1 MVKINGNSDNG
12 FVRERTRMREVDG
25 VKQEVTIK
33 FGKDGKKSYFV
44 DGKQVYIDKNPLFGK
59 KTFTTEKPPVAFQSL
74 ETGARGQ
81 FNLEGIGNVT
91 GTVGED
97 ENGKKY
103 IESRQE
109 SDTGARM
116 IARYAE
122 RADGSLGCSYR
133 QLLRPD
139 GGGIEIIY
147 DEYGEIAQ
155 KNIIKPNT
163 ANIPEGTRPDAE
175 IAEGT
180 PNSSPESESNSQL
193 SGYPNLLGEVEVT
206 GKKPAPEGLPD
217 ELLAQREPEI
227 RPEFMTYNGGTRP
240 DVEIAEGTPN
250 SSPESESNSQLDGY
264 HNLLDEVVVTAPR
277 LDKKP
282 EGLPDELLA
291 QRNPEIR
298 HENNIFEA

>member
-163 ANIPEGTRPDAE
+163 ANIPEGTRPDVEIADGTPNSSPESESNSQLDGYHNLLDEVVVTAPRLDKKPEGLPDELLAQREPEIRPEFMTYNGGSRPDVE

-217 ELLAQREPEI
+217 ELLAQR
-227 RPEFMTYNGGTRP
+227 
-240 DVEIAEGTPN
+240 
-250 SSPESESNSQLDGY
+250 
-264 HNLLDEVVVTAPR
+264 
-277 LDKKP
+277 
-282 EGLPDELLA
+282 
-291 QRNPEIR
+291 NPEIR